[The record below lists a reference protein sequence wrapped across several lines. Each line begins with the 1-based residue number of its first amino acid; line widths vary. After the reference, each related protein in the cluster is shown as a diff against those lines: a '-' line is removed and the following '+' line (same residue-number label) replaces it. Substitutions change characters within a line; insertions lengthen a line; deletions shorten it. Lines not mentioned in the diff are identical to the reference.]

1 MKKNKKRMNEK
12 KMWIEEK
19 WSKCGQK
26 RKQTEE
32 KVKKE
37 ALSLISFLAKS
48 WGPKPQ
54 WRKPC

>member
-1 MKKNKKRMNEK
+1 MNEK

-32 KVKKE
+32 KVKKKKPF
-37 ALSLISFLAKS
+37 LS
-48 WGPKPQ
+48 
-54 WRKPC
+54 